1 MEVTFGLF
9 WFYRTEW
16 YTVRMQGEDIK
27 KAPKLFAENIKIGW
41 SPEYFVLGISS
52 GSQAQVYSISPGHA
66 KRLQQYLA
74 HEIAEF
80 EKEHGEIT
88 AEWNPNVVSP
98 VQRANPPTDV
108 S

>member
-1 MEVTFGLF
+1 MKP
-9 WFYRTEW
+9 
-16 YTVRMQGEDIK
+16 EDLK
-27 KAPKLFAENIKIGW
+27 KAPKLFAENIKIGFT
-41 SPEYFVLGISS
+41 PEYFVMGVSS
-52 GSQAQVYSISPGHA
+52 GAQAQIYSLTPGHA
-66 KRLQQYLA
+66 KRLQQYLE

-98 VQRANPPTDV
+98 VQKANPPGEG